1 MSNLYYKKK
10 HNNKISKKKKRNNK
24 KKHTKSNNDT
34 DNITDTFTVFV
45 FDLDNTLYLHSANH
59 IYSDNYHK
67 QVKSFLENLKTQNK
81 ILCIATHNKNPNYYL
96 ERMQI
101 LDLFDH
107 IKLET
112 KNVNPFTNTVDEY
125 TGKNEMVQEII
136 DTIGCKKEEVIFFD
150 DLNYNINLVEN
161 IGVKSIKVSQEKGID
176 FKDIK
181 KFINFNLKF

>member
-1 MSNLYYKKK
+1 MSNLYYKRK
-10 HNNKISKKKKRNNK
+10 HNSKISKKRKRNK
-24 KKHTKSNNDT
+24 KKHNKSKNNT
-34 DNITDTFTVFV
+34 ANVIDTFKVFV

-67 QVKSFLENLKTQNK
+67 QVKSFLENLKAQNK
-81 ILCIATHNKNPNYYL
+81 ILCIATHNKNPKYYL

-101 LDLFDH
+101 FDLFDH